1 MTFRLL
7 LLPLICLCLCIGL
20 CTVVGA
26 EQAGRESTYP
36 SLPSEYG
43 DMLRE
48 LPEALRQSLPQELFS
63 TDAWEAA
70 RAWEDMTSLS
80 AILKLIGEA
89 FKGQWKGL
97 LGLALQ
103 LVGLLILRAVWQAFA
118 SHVSPP
124 SLSWGMPLICR
135 LCLFGLIVTQAV
147 QLLDG
152 VQAFYEDLGQLNGA
166 FLPLMGA
173 LYAMGGNVG
182 AAAAN
187 QSTLVLTFS
196 LIEWIGGQTVIPLFS
211 LCLSFSLLGVFDT
224 AVAGRM
230 QLVTSKLKKW
240 YTTALA
246 IVMIVLSTVLA
257 AQTTLAARADSLT
270 FRTVRFAV
278 SSSVPLVG
286 GGVADMLR
294 NAASGLTWLRGLV
307 GVGGVVLLVWL
318 LVPHVLRLLAVRWLY
333 SLAEDVAAWMDC
345 REEGRL
351 LGEVRSLY
359 GYLLAVVSVSVL
371 CFLFALL
378 LLLQCGVAYVT

>member
-1 MTFRLL
+1 MKLKHLLGTVLVLL
-7 LLPLICLCLCIGL
+7 LCLSF
-20 CTVVGA
+20 CTVARA
-26 EQAGRESTYP
+26 EQEEQEYP
-36 SLPSEYG
+36 LLPEEYG
-43 DMLRE
+43 DMLRD
-48 LPEALRQSLPQELFS
+48 LPEALRDSLPEELFS
-63 TDAWEAA
+63 TDSHEAR
-70 RAWEDMTSLS
+70 RAWEQMTSLS
-80 AILKLIGEA
+80 AVFSMIKEA
-89 FKGQWKGL
+89 LAQQWSPLLGIALQL
-97 LGLALQ
+97 LGL
-103 LVGLLILRAVWQAFA
+103 LLLRAMWQAFC
-118 SHVSPP
+118 SHVRSNT
-124 SLSWGMPLICR
+124 LSGGLPLICR
-135 LCLFGLIVTQAV
+135 LSLFGLIVTQAV
-147 QLLDG
+147 QLLQG
-152 VQAFYEDLGQLNGA
+152 VQAFYSDLGKLSSA

-187 QSTLVLTFS
+187 QSTMVLTFS
-196 LIEWIGGQTVIPLFS
+196 LVEWIGGQTVIPLFS

-230 QLVTSKLKKW
+230 QLLTSKIKKW

-257 AQTTLAARADSLT
+257 AQTTLAARGDSLA

-294 NAASGLTWLRGLV
+294 NAASGLSWLRGMV

-318 LVPHVLRLLAVRWLY
+318 LVPHVLHLLAVRWLY
-333 SLAEDVAAWMDC
+333 ALAEDVAAWLDC

-359 GYLLAVVSVSVL
+359 GYLLAVVSISVL
-371 CFLFALL
+371 CFLFSSLL
-378 LLLQCGVAYVT
+378 LLECGVAYVS